1 MKNKGQLLYELYK
14 KDFEKL
20 TDLELLKAFE
30 AYSEAV
36 NFSHSFKDEVALETA
51 GELIINRKL
60 KTLEELRAIVSE
72 DEKNIKKYLNK

>member
-30 AYSEAV
+30 AYSEVV
-36 NFSHSFKDEVALETA
+36 NFYHSFKDEVALETA

-72 DEKNIKKYLNK
+72 DEKNIKEYLNK